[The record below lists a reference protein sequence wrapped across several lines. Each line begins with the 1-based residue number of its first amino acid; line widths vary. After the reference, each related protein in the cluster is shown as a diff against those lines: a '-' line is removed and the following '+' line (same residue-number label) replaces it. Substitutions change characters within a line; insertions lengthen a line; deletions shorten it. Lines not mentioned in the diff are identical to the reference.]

1 VPQPCGG
8 RGIVTRVLVVDDHPL
23 FREGMRSLL
32 DAVGDIDVIG
42 EAATGDEAVVLSAEL
57 QPDVVLMDIGMPG
70 VNGIE
75 ATRAVLERCPSARV
89 LMITMFEE
97 PESIFAALRAGAQG
111 YLLKDA
117 RPEEMLRAIRA
128 VANGEAIFGPG
139 AAERVRGFFATAS
152 ASPRPPAPFQ
162 DLTVR
167 ETEVLA
173 LIARGVTNQQIS
185 DQFGVSLKTV
195 QNHVAN
201 VLAKLHVVDRA
212 QAALR
217 AREAGLG

>member
-1 VPQPCGG
+1 M
-8 RGIVTRVLVVDDHPL
+8 VTRVLIADDHPL
-23 FREGMRSLL
+23 FREGLRSLL
-32 DAVGDIDVIG
+32 DPVEDIEVIG
-42 EAATGDEAVVLSAEL
+42 EAATGAEAVRLSAEL
-57 QPDVVLMDIGMPG
+57 QPEVVLMDIGMPD

-75 ATRAVLERCPSARV
+75 ATGAVLQRCPSTRV
-89 LMITMFEE
+89 LIITMFEE

-117 RPEEMLRAIRA
+117 RPHEMLRAIRA
-128 VANGEAIFGPG
+128 VSNGEAIFGPG
-139 AAERVRGFFATAS
+139 AADRVRAFFAAAS
-152 ASPRPPAPFQ
+152 STPRPPAPFA
-162 DLTVR
+162 DLTAR
-167 ETEVLA
+167 EVEVLT

-185 DQFGVSLKTV
+185 ERFGVSLKTV

-201 VLAKLHVVDRA
+201 VLSKLHVVDRA

>member
-1 VPQPCGG
+1 M
-8 RGIVTRVLVVDDHPL
+8 VTRVLVVDDHPL
-23 FREGMRSLL
+23 FREGLRSLL
-32 DAVGDIDVIG
+32 DPVDDIDVVG
-42 EAATGDEAVVLSAEL
+42 EAASGEEAVAISAEL
-57 QPDVVLMDIGMPG
+57 GPDVVLMDIGMPG

-75 ATRAVLERCPSARV
+75 ATSAVLQRCPSTRV

-97 PESIFAALRAGAQG
+97 PESIFAALRAGAHG

-117 RPEEMLRAIRA
+117 RPHEILRAIRA
-128 VANGEAIFGPG
+128 VADGEAIFGPG
-139 AAERVRGFFATAS
+139 AAERVRSFFASRPTTPRAPTPFEELTA
-152 ASPRPPAPFQ
+152 
-162 DLTVR
+162 R
-167 ETEVLA
+167 EVEVLG
-173 LIARGVTNQQIS
+173 LMARGVTNQQIA
-185 DQFGVSLKTV
+185 DRFGVSLKTV

>member
-1 VPQPCGG
+1 M
-8 RGIVTRVLVVDDHPL
+8 VTRVLVVDDHPL

-32 DAVGDIDVIG
+32 DPVDDIDVVG
-42 EAATGDEAVVLSAEL
+42 EAATGDEAVVLSVEL
-57 QPDVVLMDIGMPG
+57 QPDIVLMDIGMPG
-70 VNGIE
+70 GNGIE
-75 ATRAVLERCPSARV
+75 ATRAVLDRCPSARV

-139 AAERVRGFFATAS
+139 AAERVRAFFATVA
-152 ASPRPPAPFQ
+152 ANPRPPAPFH
-162 DLTVR
+162 DLTAR
-167 ETEVLA
+167 ETEVLT

-195 QNHVAN
+195 QNHV
-201 VLAKLHVVDRA
+201 VDRS

>member
-1 VPQPCGG
+1 M
-8 RGIVTRVLVVDDHPL
+8 VTRVLVVDDHPL

-32 DAVGDIDVIG
+32 DPIDGIDVVG
-42 EAATGDEAVVLSAEL
+42 EAATAEEAVVLSAEL

-70 VNGIE
+70 GNGIE
-75 ATRAVLERCPSARV
+75 ATRDVLERCPTAHV

-139 AAERVRGFFATAS
+139 AAERVRAFFATAS
-152 ASPRPPAPFQ
+152 RSPRPPAAFH
-162 DLTVR
+162 DLTPR
-167 ETEVLA
+167 ETEVLT
-173 LIARGVTNQQIS
+173 LISKGATNQQIC

-201 VLAKLHVVDRA
+201 VLAKLHVIDRA

-217 AREAGLG
+217 AREVGLG

>member
-1 VPQPCGG
+1 M
-8 RGIVTRVLVVDDHPL
+8 VTRVLIVDDHPL
-23 FREGMRSLL
+23 FRDGLRSLL
-32 DAVGDIDVIG
+32 DPVEDIDVIG
-42 EAATGDEAVVLSAEL
+42 EVATGEDAVAISGEL
-57 QPDVVLMDIGMPG
+57 EPDVVLMDIGMPG

-75 ATRAVLERCPSARV
+75 ATGALLQRCPSARV

-97 PESIFAALRAGAQG
+97 PESIFAALRAGAHG

-117 RPEEMLRAIRA
+117 RPHEILRSIRA
-128 VANGEAIFGPG
+128 VAEGEAIFGPG
-139 AAERVRGFFATAS
+139 AAERIRSFFASRS
-152 ASPRPPAPFQ
+152 AVPRPPSPF
-162 DLTVR
+162 DELTSR
-167 ETEVLA
+167 EVEVLG
-173 LIARGVTNQQIS
+173 LIAKGVTNQQIA
-185 DQFGVSLKTV
+185 DRFGVSLKTV

>member
-1 VPQPCGG
+1 M
-8 RGIVTRVLVVDDHPL
+8 VTRVLVVDDHPL

-32 DAVGDIDVIG
+32 DPVEDIDVVG
-42 EAATGDEAVVLSAEL
+42 EAATGEEAVVLSVEL
-57 QPDVVLMDIGMPG
+57 QPDIVLMDIGMPG
-70 VNGIE
+70 GNGIE

-128 VANGEAIFGPG
+128 VANGEAIFGSG
-139 AAERVRGFFATAS
+139 AAERVRAFFATVA
-152 ASPRPPAPFQ
+152 ANPRPPAPFQ
-162 DLTVR
+162 DLTAR
-167 ETEVLA
+167 ETEVLT

-201 VLAKLHVVDRA
+201 VLAKLHVVDRS